1 KYDLNRIKFCL
12 SEPKERIRC
21 TDAFNSPNLLTG
33 YISVFVAVALFGS
46 AFTMAKQPLANTDPL
61 LLSSIV

>member
-1 KYDLNRIKFCL
+1 M

-21 TDAFNSPNLLTG
+21 TAAYNSPNLLAG
-33 YISVFVAVALFGS
+33 YISVFVAIALFRS

>member
-1 KYDLNRIKFCL
+1 M
-12 SEPKERIRC
+12 SEPKERISC
-21 TDAFNSPNLLTG
+21 TYAYNSPNLLAG